1 MQNVIISG
9 DSSERRLTE
18 VVIKACAKN
27 GGALVVDGKKVY
39 ETENE
44 PKFCVMTDIEKIS
57 CDCIVILGDEV
68 KDIEFGLC
76 DIAVIV
82 DSGNMKA
89 LELLK
94 HQGCKNVIT
103 CSMNARA
110 SLNMSGVYPEKI
122 VSLQRGINSS
132 GRYIEPCEFEIIS
145 DETEIYPI
153 LAAGAVMLMSETDIR
168 EKYFI

>member
-9 DSSERRLTE
+9 DSKDRRLTE
-18 VVIKACAKN
+18 IIIKACAKN

-57 CDCIVILGDEV
+57 CDCIVILGNDV
-68 KDIEFGLC
+68 KDIEFSSC

-82 DSGNMKA
+82 DSGNIKA

-94 HQGCKNVIT
+94 HQECKNVIT

-122 VSLQRGINSS
+122 ASLQRGINFS
-132 GRYIEPCEFEIIS
+132 GRYTEPCEFEIIS
-145 DETEIYPI
+145 DETDIYSLLASSAAI
-153 LAAGAVMLMSETDIR
+153 LLSGDVIK